1 MPLLRRKED
10 SKAFSV
16 DQEKFST
23 QRCVTY
29 VLLVQFAA
37 TAANV
42 FYNNDQSER
51 SMMLQAI
58 ISLATFAVGY
68 WLGASKQGQDTA
80 QAMNR
85 IAESVPSAAPAAVPP
100 VTPDLANAHDGIVPA
115 AEATKKDG
123 Q

>member
-1 MPLLRRKED
+1 MLLKRRND
-10 SKAFSV
+10 DGHPFAV

-23 QRCVTY
+23 QRTVTY
-29 VLLVQFAA
+29 VLLAQFAA

-68 WLGASKQGQDTA
+68 WLGASKQGQDSA
-80 QAMNR
+80 IAMND
-85 IAESVPSAAPAAVPP
+85 IAKGAPATGAPA
-100 VTPDLANAHDGIVPA
+100 VTPDLSAMHDGIIPA
-115 AEATKKDG
+115 AESTDKKP
-123 Q
+123 